1 MESPFG
7 AYRGGYN
14 AMPSGWMDAAT
25 QVGRNYAQAI
35 GAIGGAVAGGIGK
48 FQQGKEMQ
56 QTGMQAAPTLLSQYQ
71 QVAEATG
78 QQVDPTILERY
89 QNIGQMSGPQ
99 VQQFNQDIAAAQQQA
114 ISLANIQRQQ
124 QAFQMQQQAAQQA
137 MQNRAQMEQLAARR
151 EAALRATGVYASPMT
166 MAQPS
171 APQPTYNPAP
181 PAIDP
186 YSLQPQGIPGM
197 TINPRIR

>member
-1 MESPFG
+1 MQSPFG
-7 AYRGGYN
+7 SYRGGYQVL
-14 AMPSGWMDAAT
+14 PQGWMDAAT
-25 QVGRNYAQAI
+25 QSGRNYASGMEAL
-35 GAIGGAVAGGIGK
+35 GSSLVKAASAYAGGVQDK
-48 FQQGKEMQ
+48 QLASQS
-56 QTGMQAAPTLLSQYQ
+56 APTVLSQYQ

-99 VQQFNQDIAAAQQQA
+99 IQQFNQDVAAAQQQA
-114 ISLANIQRQQ
+114 IALANIQRQQ